1 MQQEFIISRGKAVIE
16 RDILYINHIKADPVF
31 SFNIFQIMLLC
42 AWLLSEVT
50 GLNDGVLSL
59 PAGIVGTILCLNT
72 FNIVPLYKFLFKKCL
87 SNRIPLHRIISYE
100 IKEDY
105 FGLENEVILH
115 LQSGRYKSI
124 AFRKLEK
131 EDERFLEIISQN
143 IAQLQLA

>member
-1 MQQEFIISRGKAVIE
+1 MQQEFITSRGKVVIE
-16 RDILYINHIKADPVF
+16 RNILYINHVKADPVF
-31 SFNIFQIMLLC
+31 SFNIFQGMLLC
-42 AWLLSEVT
+42 AWLLFEVT

-59 PAGIVGTILCLNT
+59 PSGIAGTLLFFNI
-72 FNIVPLYKFLFKKCL
+72 FNIVPFYKFLFKKCL

-105 FGLENEVILH
+105 FGLENEIILH
-115 LQSGRYKSI
+115 LRSGRYKSI

-131 EDERFLEIISQN
+131 EDVRFLEIISQN